1 MFRANPTTHL
11 VLHIWHVILRLR
23 RGQSVC
29 TVMRGEKESRR
40 ERRAVTGKEH
50 GDKRE
55 ASSRL
60 GRRMEKCCFYLAFD
74 WNRIERREDSENPRQ
89 KDFALAAIKLKNATV
104 IQLRELRTHRR
115 RDWCRLR
122 FLIREQNGGLTTA
135 NDCGPEQRKT
145 RNYPERGRE
154 GEREREVGTSWT
166 RIYDEHRTKG
176 EGAVH
181 TRERSRPRGYA
192 SIWGRRTSTSSW
204 PPNFRSFL

>member
-1 MFRANPTTHL
+1 
-11 VLHIWHVILRLR
+11 
-23 RGQSVC
+23 
-29 TVMRGEKESRR
+29 MRGEKESRR
-40 ERRAVTGKEH
+40 ERRAVTRKEH
-50 GDKRE
+50 EDKRE

-60 GRRMEKCCFYLAFD
+60 GGRMEKCCFYLAFD
-74 WNRIERREDSENPRQ
+74 WNRIERRGDSENPRQ

-154 GEREREVGTSWT
+154 GERGEVGASWT
-166 RIYDEHRTKG
+166 RSTTNVGRKERVQY
-176 EGAVH
+176 
-181 TRERSRPRGYA
+181 TRVNEADRVDTRRYGDAARARRRDLRISARSY
-192 SIWGRRTSTSSW
+192 
-204 PPNFRSFL
+204 NVELL